1 VESRYAA
8 RPKYFGKLAITLAT
22 IGLATVTSF
31 KPIVCA
37 LLFCL
42 VSASGAAAQIMID
55 VNRITCDEFLHDTI
69 TVPDNLAYWLAG
81 YYDARVGNTEFDVG
95 VLKHNVSKLEDYCQ
109 SHRDVTVMTA
119 VETLIG
125 LGK

>member
-1 VESRYAA
+1 M
-8 RPKYFGKLAITLAT
+8 
-22 IGLATVTSF
+22 
-31 KPIVCA
+31 
-37 LLFCL
+37 LLCL

-81 YYDARVGNTEFDVG
+81 YYDARIGNTEFDVG

-119 VETLIG
+119 VETLLG
-125 LGK
+125 LSR